1 MDQPSAGERLDRFP
15 PTPETRN
22 PPRDDRS
29 FRIRG
34 VPIRWELKDL
44 KSFLEGHQSSAGPN
58 IASLT
63 REVHGRT
70 KTATVTFP
78 NVLSFQTLHLDETG
92 RLSLPAEDRSPRNP
106 YLVLEDGFLG
116 ITTLYSP
123 PPEDHKVDIIAI
135 SGLGGHAFGS
145 FKERGGAF
153 MWLRDALPSDIP
165 MARTMIYGYESTV
178 AQSENIQN
186 LEDLATSFC
195 NSLLAL
201 LDGPTVRPII
211 FVAHSLGGLIVKE
224 TLIILSKSNRE
235 DHTRLNRA
243 VYGIAFFGVPHDGM
257 DISSLIPMVGDSP
270 NRFLVE
276 SLSRINSQILS
287 TQHREFHTALGR
299 QGNSEVI
306 CFYETIQSPTAQKDQ
321 HGNWKM
327 EGPKAVLVTK
337 SSATHCRSWEN
348 GPEHICAIART
359 HSNIVKFGPQDHEYD
374 KACES
379 LRGLATRAL
388 AAQNPMSKTSPNDHL
403 QPETVNAGK
412 VTSPRCRT
420 SSDAAPSTRKSCFCV
435 PFSTNKRFVGRNKI
449 LWTLQES
456 LFSSHTHQR
465 VALVGLGGIGKTQ
478 VALQL
483 AYWVKET
490 KPDYSVFWVPAFSD
504 ASFEQAHAE
513 IMKEVGIQRVNEE
526 DSKESVQRHL
536 NSKDAG
542 KWFLII
548 DNADDIDVLFESS
561 GQSGSMY
568 DYLPTSDEGRILFTT
583 RTRKV
588 AVSVAGNDLFELPE
602 MNEEEAKSY
611 LGKSLVE
618 RDLLKDEQVVADFLR
633 ELTYLPLAITQAVAY
648 LNTNQVTIADYL
660 RLFKN
665 TNQDRIELMS
675 SDFRDST
682 RYRHTQDAVT
692 TTWHISFH
700 QISTTDESAI
710 KLLLFIACLEPRAIP
725 RSILPDVGSEQ
736 KLMQAIGTLCGYSF
750 LARREDGY
758 MFDMHRLVYLA
769 TQLWIEEQGIA
780 EKVKWDAIKHL
791 EMVFPDGE
799 WEKREVWQ
807 QYLPHALNVLRVSVE
822 IEEEEFTNLGFW
834 VGRCLFA
841 DGRTTEA
848 VRMFKK
854 VVTIQERAL
863 ADKHPS
869 RLASQHELAGAYLA
883 NGQVEEAVQLLEEV
897 VAVQERTLADRHPDR
912 LTSQHELARA
922 YLANGQVEEAVQL
935 FEEVVAVQ
943 ETLADRH
950 PDRLASQHELAGAY
964 LANGQV
970 EEAVQLFEEVV
981 AVQETLADRHPDRLA
996 SQHELAGAY
1005 LANGQVEEAVQLLEE
1020 VVAIKE
1026 RTLADGHPD
1035 RLTSQHELARA
1046 YYANGQV
1053 EKAVQL
1059 LEEVVAIRQR
1069 ILVDRHPDRRGSER
1083 LLLYF
1088 YNSSTSASN

>member
-1 MDQPSAGERLDRFP
+1 MDQPSAGERLDRSGP
-15 PTPETRN
+15 RN

-34 VPIRWELKDL
+34 VPISWELKDL
-44 KSFLEGHQSSAGPN
+44 KSFLEDHQSSAGPN
-58 IASLT
+58 VRSLA

-70 KTATVTFP
+70 KTATVTFR
-78 NVLSFQTLHLDETG
+78 NVLAFQTLHKDETW
-92 RLSLPAEDRSPRNP
+92 RLWLPAEHQSPRNP
-106 YLVLEDGFLG
+106 YLAVEDGFLG

-123 PPEDHKVDIIAI
+123 PPEGHEVDIIAI

-153 MWLRDALPSDIP
+153 MWLRDALPFDIP
-165 MARTMIYGYESTV
+165 TARTMIYGYESTV
-178 AQSENIQN
+178 VQSENIQN

-201 LDGPTVRPII
+201 LDGPTMRPILFI
-211 FVAHSLGGLIVKE
+211 AHSLGGLIVKE
-224 TLIILSKSNRE
+224 ALIILSKSNRE

-306 CFYETIQSPTAQKDQ
+306 CFYETIQSPTAQKDK

-348 GPEHICAIART
+348 GPEHICAIAGT

-388 AAQNPMSKTSPNDHL
+388 AAQNPMSKTSPNDRL
-403 QPETVNAGK
+403 QPETVDAEE
-412 VTSPRCRT
+412 VISPRR
-420 SSDAAPSTRKSCFCV
+420 
-435 PFSTNKRFVGRNKI
+435 RNEI
-449 LWTLQES
+449 LQALQES
-456 LFSSHTHQR
+456 LFGSHTHQR

-490 KPDYSVFWVPAFSD
+490 KPDYSVFWVPAFSH
-504 ASFEQAHAE
+504 ASFEQAHTE
-513 IMKEVGIQRVNEE
+513 IMKEVGIPRVNEE
-526 DSKESVQRHL
+526 DARESVQRHL

-548 DNADDIDVLFESS
+548 DNADDIDVLFKFS

-568 DYLPTSDEGRILFTT
+568 DYLPNSDEGRILFTT

-602 MNEEEAKSY
+602 MSEEEAKSY

-618 RDLLKDEQVVADFLR
+618 RDLLRDEQVVADFLR

-660 RLFKN
+660 RLFKK

-675 SDFRDST
+675 SNFRDST
-682 RYRHTQDAVT
+682 RYRDTQDAVT
-692 TTWHISFH
+692 TTWHISFR
-700 QISTTDESAI
+700 QIGTTDESAI

-780 EKVKWDAIKHL
+780 EKVQWDAIKHL
-791 EMVFPDGE
+791 KMVFPDDE
-799 WEKREVWQ
+799 WENREVWQ
-807 QYLPHALNVLRVSVE
+807 QFLPHALNMLRVSVE
-822 IEEEEFTNLGFW
+822 IEEEEFTDLGFW
-834 VGRCLFA
+834 VGRCLLV
-841 DGRTTEA
+841 DGRITEA

-854 VVTIQERAL
+854 VVTIRERTL
-863 ADKHPS
+863 ADTHPDRLAS
-869 RLASQHELAGAYLA
+869 QHTLASAYLANGQVAEAVQLLKEVVTIRKRILADEHTNRLASQHELA
-883 NGQVEEAVQLLEEV
+883 
-897 VAVQERTLADRHPDR
+897 
-912 LTSQHELARA
+912 RA
-922 YLANGQVEEAVQL
+922 Y
-935 FEEVVAVQ
+935 
-943 ETLADRH
+943 H
-950 PDRLASQHELAGAY
+950 
-964 LANGQV
+964 
-970 EEAVQLFEEVV
+970 
-981 AVQETLADRHPDRLA
+981 
-996 SQHELAGAY
+996 
-1005 LANGQVEEAVQLLEE
+1005 ANGQVEEAVQLLEE
-1020 VVAIKE
+1020 VVAIRKRTLADTHPDRLASQHTLASACLDNGQVEEAVQLLKE
-1026 RTLADGHPD
+1026 VVVIRKRTLADGHPD

-1046 YYANGQV
+1046 YHANGQV

-1059 LEEVVAIRQR
+1059 LEEVVAIRKR
-1069 ILVDRHPDRRGSER
+1069 TLADTHPDRLGSES
-1083 LLLYF
+1083 LLLEIYDL
-1088 YNSSTSASN
+1088 STSASN